1 MAFAPASLI
10 LTNNYSPLNEALA
23 LAKGMSMKSR
33 ILITILGIAFLAS
46 CSSILSQNTGKKTQS
61 SSLMD
66 FLYPDETS
74 RSEHKPEMPVLKLP
88 VKVGLAFVPSKN
100 WQNDGIHGK
109 DQVEL
114 LETVK
119 KSFLKYDYIDHIEI
133 IPSTYLNGGEGFSTL
148 EQVGR
153 LYDVDVMALVS
164 YDQVSQSLENNA
176 ALLYWTIV
184 GMYIIPG
191 NENSIQTFVD
201 TAVFDIKSKKMLFR
215 APGINK
221 IEKRTTAVG
230 IDETLSEKSLE
241 GFELAV
247 TDMTVNLDAEL
258 ARFKTRV
265 KEEKIAK
272 VEHREGFSG
281 GGSMGYSLLVL
292 VFIVLTRKYVLKKG
306 QC

>member
-1 MAFAPASLI
+1 
-10 LTNNYSPLNEALA
+10 
-23 LAKGMSMKSR
+23 MKSR
-33 ILITILGIAFLAS
+33 IFFIVLGGILLAS
-46 CSSILSQNTGKKTQS
+46 CSAIVSNNTGKQTQS

-66 FLYPDETS
+66 FLYPSKES
-74 RSEHKPEMPVLKLP
+74 RTEHKPEIPVLKLP

-100 WQNDGIHGK
+100 WQRDGIHGK

-114 LETVK
+114 LEKVK
-119 KSFLKYDYIDHIEI
+119 KSFLKYEYIDRIEI

-164 YDQVSQSLENNA
+164 YDQVTQSRENNA

-201 TAVFDIKSKKMLFR
+201 TAVFDIKSQKMLFR

-221 IEKRTTAVG
+221 LEKRTTAVG
-230 IDETLSEKSLE
+230 IDDTLSKKSLE
-241 GFELAV
+241 GFGLAV
-247 TDMTVNLDAEL
+247 SDMSSNLDDEL
-258 ARFKTRV
+258 SRFKTRI

-272 VEHREGFSG
+272 VEHREGYSG
-281 GGSMGYSLLVL
+281 GSVHYYFLALLL
-292 VFIVLTRKYVLKKG
+292 IVLARKLIRA
-306 QC
+306 

>member
-1 MAFAPASLI
+1 
-10 LTNNYSPLNEALA
+10 
-23 LAKGMSMKSR
+23 MKSR
-33 ILITILGIAFLAS
+33 IVIIILGIVFLAS

-61 SSLMD
+61 SSLMA

-74 RSEHKPEMPVLKLP
+74 RSEHKPEIPVLRLP

-100 WQNDGIHGK
+100 WQRDGIHSK
-109 DQVEL
+109 DQIEL
-114 LETVK
+114 LEKVK
-119 KSFLKYDYIDHIEI
+119 KTFLNYDYIDRIEV
-133 IPSTYLNGGEGFSTL
+133 IPSTYLQGGDGFTTL
-148 EQVGR
+148 EQVAR

-164 YDQVSQSLENNA
+164 YDQVTQSLENNA

-184 GMYIIPG
+184 GMYLIPG
-191 NENSIQTFVD
+191 NENTIQTFVD

-221 IEKRTTAVG
+221 LEKRTTAVG

-241 GFELAV
+241 GFGLAV

-265 KEEKIAK
+265 KEEKIANI
-272 VEHREGFSG
+272 EHREGYSG
-281 GGSMGYSLLVL
+281 GGSISYYVLFLLFV
-292 VFIVLTRKYVLKKG
+292 VLTIKSTRTKNSWLLPLRRHFS
-306 QC
+306 Q

>member
-1 MAFAPASLI
+1 
-10 LTNNYSPLNEALA
+10 
-23 LAKGMSMKSR
+23 MSMKSR
-33 ILITILGIAFLAS
+33 ILIIILGIVFLAS
-46 CSSILSQNTGKKTQS
+46 CSSIVSQNTGKKTQS

-74 RSEHKPEMPVLKLP
+74 RSKHKPEIPVLKLP

-100 WQNDGIHGK
+100 WQRDGIHSK
-109 DQVEL
+109 DQIEL
-114 LETVK
+114 LEKVK
-119 KSFLKYDYIDHIEI
+119 KSFLKYDYIDRIEV
-133 IPSTYLNGGEGFSTL
+133 IPSTYLQGGDGFTTL
-148 EQVGR
+148 EQVAR

-164 YDQVSQSLENNA
+164 YDQVTQSLENNA

-184 GMYIIPG
+184 GMYVIPG

-221 IEKRTTAVG
+221 LEKRTTAVG
-230 IDETLSEKSLE
+230 IDETLAEKSLE
-241 GFELAV
+241 GFGLAV
-247 TDMTVNLDAEL
+247 TDMSANLDAEL

-272 VEHREGFSG
+272 VEHRKGHS
-281 GGSMGYSLLVL
+281 GGSMSYYFLFL
-292 VFIVLTRKYVLKKG
+292 VFVVLTIKSIRIKSSWFFLLR
-306 QC
+306 C